1 MQGLFLLQKLR
12 KNCVKIAVFL
22 RGKRLIFFIEFTC
35 KNGCATFLQDYFYK
49 KKGCTFMEYQNEY
62 ASKGVAGAGLGLGI
76 AGTALGLMNGGGLGN
91 IFGGYGW
98 NRNMGCAEEH
108 FVNRYEAEQAAK
120 IANLETEVKLRDA
133 NFYALSEVGN
143 LRDYMEKRFDR
154 VEHELCDQKVYNAT
168 NTAAIGCI
176 QNQIAVLQ
184 GLTKTV
190 IPFTSICPE
199 PMARY
204 NNWVAPTANAGTT
217 TP

>member
-1 MQGLFLLQKLR
+1 
-12 KNCVKIAVFL
+12 
-22 RGKRLIFFIEFTC
+22 
-35 KNGCATFLQDYFYK
+35 
-49 KKGCTFMEYQNEY
+49 MEYQNEY
-62 ASKGVAGAGLGLGI
+62 ASKGVAG
-76 AGTALGLMNGGGLGN
+76 TALGLGAGALGVSLLNGGLGN

-133 NFYALSEVGN
+133 NFYALSEIGN

-204 NNWVAPTANAGTT
+204 NNWVAPTADAGTT